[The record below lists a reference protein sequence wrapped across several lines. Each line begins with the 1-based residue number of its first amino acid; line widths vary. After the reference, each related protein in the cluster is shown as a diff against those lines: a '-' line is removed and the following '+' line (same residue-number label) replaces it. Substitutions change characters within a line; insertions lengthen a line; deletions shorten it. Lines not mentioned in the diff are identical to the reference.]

1 MKEIKLN
8 RIKSKIQLN
17 KNKQIGNIRFS
28 EETYNKIVELAKDL
42 NVTKQWLIQQI
53 VTDFIFEE

>member
-8 RIKSKIQLN
+8 RIKSKIQLI
-17 KNKQIGNIRFS
+17 KDKQIGNVRFS
-28 EETYNKIVELAKDL
+28 EETYNKIVELAKELD
-42 NVTKQWLIQQI
+42 VTKQWLIQQI